1 MAQEFFIK
9 RNDFSPTIRVSLK
22 DALGAYVNLNA
33 ATVVFKMQS
42 LFGGAIISRDAVIFD
57 TSEAVVEYVWQGTDT
72 ATSGSFRVEFEVTYA
87 DGKVETFP
95 NSSFIRVQITDDIS

>member
-22 DALGAYVNLNA
+22 DALGAYVNLNGA
-33 ATVVFKMQS
+33 SVSFKMQPMT
-42 LFGGAIISRDAVIFD
+42 GGSVISGAAEIFD
-57 TSEAVVEYVWQGTDT
+57 VSEATVEYIWQGDDT
-72 ATSGSFRVEFEVTYA
+72 SSSGSYRAEFEVTYA

-95 NSSFIRVQITDDIS
+95 NSSFIRVTITDDIS

>member
-22 DALGAYVNLNA
+22 DALGAYVNLNGA
-33 ATVVFKMQS
+33 SVSFKMQPMT
-42 LFGGAIISRDAVIFD
+42 GGSIVSGVAEIFD
-57 TSEAVVEYVWQGTDT
+57 VTEATVEYIWQGDDT
-72 ATSGSFRVEFEVTYA
+72 SVSDSYRAEFEVTYA

-95 NSSFIRVQITDDIS
+95 NSSFIRVVITEDIS